1 MKTGIVKFAAGM
13 ALLILTGALLAGCG
27 QTEQGKNVT
36 KIKIATSGSPNP
48 FSFVDE
54 DNVIKGYD
62 VDVIKAVFDRLPQY
76 ETEIEVAD
84 FPSIF
89 AGLDSDKYQVGVN
102 NFSYND
108 ERADKYIYTKAHF
121 KNSYVI
127 AVAQDN
133 NEINQFEDLLGK
145 STQVSPN
152 TTYASSLAEYN
163 EAHSDNPVDVS
174 YSEEDLVYILQNV
187 AEGQYDFQLIDE
199 PMFNVYMNEFDLKLK
214 GVKLTDEEM
223 NLITPPYS
231 YILVGKGN
239 EQLAEDI
246 NAVLKELAEDG
257 TIAKISKEYFLG
269 NDYTPYDQYKE

>member
-1 MKTGIVKFAAGM
+1 MKTGIVKYATGM

-27 QTEQGKNVT
+27 QTEQGKSVT

-102 NFSYND
+102 NFSYNKD
-108 ERADKYIYTKAHF
+108 RAEKYIYTTAHF

-133 NEINQFEDLLGK
+133 NEINHFEDLLGK

-163 EAHSDNPVDVS
+163 EEHSDNPVDIS
-174 YSEEDLVYILQNV
+174 YSEEDLVYILQNI
-187 AEGQYDFQLIDE
+187 EDGQYDFQLIDE

-246 NAVLKELAEDG
+246 NAVLKELVEDG
-257 TIAKISKEYFLG
+257 TIAGISKEYFLG